1 MRYARSALGRA
12 AIGVYLA
19 LAAQI
24 ATLACL
30 VVFEEARGRQL
41 ARQVAVLGTD
51 PRAPETQAM
60 VGAVTW
66 FAVLV
71 LLVVAATVAAG
82 CSYFSWLRHAG
93 ATPGMIAVAW
103 FVPVLN
109 LAAPALLLYTLREDA
124 TGARD
129 ARRASWLALLAAW
142 WASWLATLFLIA
154 IHLPIGQAPAG
165 HSLTGLGPTELAVA
179 VLAALLCAATVRQV
193 TMAKWIARPSGLAP
207 RLKLLPALR
216 SLPRH
221 TYPAGD

>member
-12 AIGVYLA
+12 AMGVYLA

-41 ARQVAVLGTD
+41 AHQVAVLGTD

-66 FAVLV
+66 FAVLM
-71 LLVVAATVAAG
+71 LLVVAATIAAG
-82 CSYFSWLRHAG
+82 CSYFSWLRRAG
-93 ATPGMIAVAW
+93 ATPGMIAIAW

-109 LAAPALLLYTLREDA
+109 LAAPALLLHSLRADA
-124 TGARD
+124 TGVRD
-129 ARRASWLALLAAW
+129 SRRGSWLALLAAW
-142 WASWLATLFLIA
+142 WACWLATLFLIA
-154 IHLPIGQAPAG
+154 IRLPIGETSQGRA
-165 HSLTGLGPTELAVA
+165 LTGLGPTELAVA
-179 VLAALLCAATVRQV
+179 VLAAVLCAATVREV
-193 TMAKWIARPSGLAP
+193 TVAKWSTRPSGLAP

-216 SLPRH
+216 ALPRH

>member
-1 MRYARSALGRA
+1 MRYARYAAGRA

-24 ATLACL
+24 ATLTCL
-30 VVFEEARGRQL
+30 VVFEEVRGRQL

-51 PRAPETQAM
+51 PRVPETQTM

-71 LLVVAATVAAG
+71 LLALAATVAAG
-82 CSYFSWLRHAG
+82 CSYFSWLRRAG
-93 ATPGMIAVAW
+93 ATPGMIAIAW

-109 LAAPALLLYTLREDA
+109 LAAPALLLYKLREDA
-124 TGARD
+124 TGIRD

-142 WASWLATLFLIA
+142 WASWLATLFLIVT
-154 IHLPIGQAPAG
+154 HLPVFRPSTT

-179 VLAALLCAATVRQV
+179 VLAAVLCAATVREV
-193 TMAKWIARPSGLAP
+193 TLAKWNARPSGLAP
-207 RLKLLPALR
+207 RLKLLPVLR

-221 TYPAGD
+221 TYPAGE